1 MQQSAQLSIGEQT
14 SALTA
19 SSTPR
24 PTKRKKIEASEP
36 DEEKTSKSTLA
47 SERKLQR
54 RKQSAVRFAS
64 VPQTHVTPRWSDTE
78 TTSSWFSKYDIAA
91 FKRQEYA
98 DAESLRTLI
107 HTSPSIDYLPREPGL
122 YRGLERLLSAQI
134 ICDISNRRKRCA
146 TSVLAAQR
154 EGLGLEQIAQ
164 ASKKCTEMAA
174 SWAVTLGRL

>member
-91 FKRQEYA
+91 LKRQEYA
-98 DAESLRTLI
+98 DA
-107 HTSPSIDYLPREPGL
+107 
-122 YRGLERLLSAQI
+122 
-134 ICDISNRRKRCA
+134 
-146 TSVLAAQR
+146 
-154 EGLGLEQIAQ
+154 
-164 ASKKCTEMAA
+164 
-174 SWAVTLGRL
+174 